1 VTDVKANNSKDDEVL
16 NTIKPLVKMLN
27 ESQLRKLEQY
37 VIGEINAKALIRTR
51 AVKSY
56 KCK

>member
-1 VTDVKANNSKDDEVL
+1 MTSVKANNSSDDEVL

-27 ESQLRKLEQY
+27 EAQLRKLEQY
-37 VIGEINAKALIRTR
+37 VLGEISAKALIKTR